1 MQKDIY
7 VEIGAVEQLN
17 KNIYW
22 SVIIY
27 KKKSIKKSPPNIF
40 QSWNDMDTRGEDN
53 VFWVG

>member
-27 KKKSIKKSPPNIF
+27 KKNPLRKAPPTYSNLGMIWTHVEKTMYF
-40 QSWNDMDTRGEDN
+40 E
-53 VFWVG
+53 